1 MGFETTMST
10 YVFYAELELE
20 IWYGASIYLSDF
32 GLLFIWMMSPNFAN
46 KSQTHERT
54 CLLNYA
60 QVCKIK
66 QKIHT
71 THVLDSCHRC
81 DKNCMGADGCLKKHG
96 KMCLALR

>member
-1 MGFETTMST
+1 
-10 YVFYAELELE
+10 
-20 IWYGASIYLSDF
+20 
-32 GLLFIWMMSPNFAN
+32 MMSPNFAN

-66 QKIHT
+66 QKIQT

-96 KMCLALR
+96 KMCLALRQLCTTRDKKIIPTPTYL